1 MPIYEYQCESCGHEL
16 EALQKVS
23 DERLVYCPECGEAT
37 LRKLVSAAAF
47 RLKGTGWYETDFKN
61 QGKGEKKTESTDN
74 ESESKDTKTE
84 SKDTKTESK
93 DTKTESKDS
102 KTDGKNSESK
112 DTSSKAK
119 PVKSESPKNA
129 PAS

>member
-1 MPIYEYQCESCGHEL
+1 MPIYEYQCESCDHEL
-16 EALQKVS
+16 EALQKIS

-37 LRKLVSAAAF
+37 LKKLVSAAAF

-61 QGKGEKKTESTDN
+61 QDKTKGEKKTESTDSK
-74 ESESKDTKTE
+74 SESKDAKTE
-84 SKDTKTESK
+84 PKDTKAADAK
-93 DTKTESKDS
+93 K
-102 KTDGKNSESK
+102 SETK

-119 PVKSESPKNA
+119 SVKSESPKNV

>member
-16 EALQKVS
+16 EALQKIS

-93 DTKTESKDS
+93 DTKTDTK
-102 KTDGKNSESK
+102 KSESK

-129 PAS
+129 PPS

>member
-16 EALQKVS
+16 EALQKIS

-84 SKDTKTESK
+84 SKD
-93 DTKTESKDS
+93 S
-102 KTDGKNSESK
+102 KTDTKKSESK

-129 PAS
+129 SAS